1 MDDNPISA
9 RSLEKDYHINGDCFE
24 RAYKK
29 HLSGFGTWEDSEHA
43 LDWLIALWNI
53 GPHLSIDETC
63 LSTGEV
69 YTILSNKEA
78 HGKKGC
84 LVAIVKGTKA
94 KDIIAALNKIPL
106 EERLKVTEIT
116 LDFSDSMRRISTEC
130 FPNAMLVLD
139 RFHHQQFCIE
149 AVQELRIQC
158 RREVMTEVANQREEF
173 RLWKKSQMQMGEQEL
188 VDKEG
193 NPLRRNAA
201 FHPERMSNG
210 ETKAEILMRSK
221 GLLAK
226 SPEKWGEEQRERAK
240 ILFELFPQ
248 IETAYSLTH
257 SLRMIFSQRCSKE
270 EGRNMLI
277 KWYAKVGEFGNAAFN
292 DIAAAMYNREDDILN
307 YFVNRST
314 NASAE
319 SLNSKIKHF
328 RAQLHGVVDS
338 KFFLF
343 RLMKIF
349 A

>member
-1 MDDNPISA
+1 MDDNPIPA
-9 RSLEKDYHINGDCFE
+9 RSLEKDYHIDGDNFE
-24 RAYKK
+24 RAYKN
-29 HLSGFGTWEDSEHA
+29 HLSGFSTWEESSHA
-43 LDWLIALWNI
+43 LDWLIAPWNI
-53 GPHLSIDETC
+53 GSRLSIDETC

-69 YTILSNKEA
+69 YTILSNKDA

-84 LVAIVKGTKA
+84 IVAIVKGTKA
-94 KDIIAALNKIPL
+94 KEVIAALKRMPP

-116 LDFSDSMRRISTEC
+116 LDFSDSMKRISTEC

-173 RLWKKSQMQMGEQEL
+173 RLWKKSQAGNKEMF
-188 VDKEG
+188 DKDG
-193 NPLRRNAA
+193 NPLRSNAA
-201 FHPERMSNG
+201 FHPERMANG

-221 GLLAK
+221 GLLAM
-226 SPEKWGEEQRERAK
+226 SPEKWGEEQRARAK
-240 ILFELFPQ
+240 TLFELFPQ

-257 SLRMIFSQRCSKE
+257 SLRIIFSQRCSKE
-270 EGRNMLI
+270 EGRDMLV

-292 DIAAAMYNREDDILN
+292 NIAAAMYDREDDILN

-319 SLNSKIKHF
+319 SLNSKIKLF
-328 RAQLHGVVDS
+328 RAQLHGVVDT

-343 RLMKIF
+343 RLMRIF